1 MHTIC
6 RRNICRLNF
15 EDFLS
20 KILSHACCM
29 VSQSRTIYFH
39 LRHWY
44 SAILSNH
51 NMFVQLRQ
59 IHPAFRIF
67 FAQLSS
73 QYQRGPASYIS
84 ICQKTDRNV
93 RQDKSDLCEGESA
106 FLRISPI
113 DDTSP
118 WPDTSLMRLQ
128 LATMHILTFYKG
140 LHSNCTL
147 EEVSVSSHP
156 PRAEQSVPVPLLH
169 IQPFPSRSQGCCYC
183 SSPLQPLLL
192 HVWLRGDLPREDYV
206 PVGGGE
212 HQGSHCQPAAQHGP
226 RTLTGEGC
234 WA

>member
-1 MHTIC
+1 MHVAWC
-6 RRNICRLNF
+6 
-15 EDFLS
+15 
-20 KILSHACCM
+20 
-29 VSQSRTIYFH
+29 
-39 LRHWY
+39 LR
-44 SAILSNH
+44 
-51 NMFVQLRQ
+51 VE
-59 IHPAFRIF
+59 P
-67 FAQLSS
+67 
-73 QYQRGPASYIS
+73 YIS
-84 ICQKTDRNV
+84 ILDTGTQLYSATITCLFSSDKFSLLSEYSLHNCQVNIREAWPVTSAFARKPIGMSDRIKVTYV
-93 RQDKSDLCEGESA
+93 RESESA

-118 WPDTSLMRLQ
+118 WPDTSVMRLQ

-192 HVWLRGDLPREDYV
+192 HVWLRGDLPRGDYV

>member
-1 MHTIC
+1 MHAAWC
-6 RRNICRLNF
+6 
-15 EDFLS
+15 
-20 KILSHACCM
+20 
-29 VSQSRTIYFH
+29 
-39 LRHWY
+39 LR
-44 SAILSNH
+44 
-51 NMFVQLRQ
+51 VE
-59 IHPAFRIF
+59 P
-67 FAQLSS
+67 
-73 QYQRGPASYIS
+73 YIS
-84 ICQKTDRNV
+84 ILDTGTQLYSATITCLFSSDKFSLLSEYSLHNCQVNIREARPVTSAFARKPIGMSDRIKVTYV
-93 RQDKSDLCEGESA
+93 RESESA

-128 LATMHILTFYKG
+128 LATMHILTFHKG

-156 PRAEQSVPVPLLH
+156 PLPEQSVPVPLLH